1 MAVTATRTVIDE
13 RSGQMAVEMAVM
25 MPVVIVMALVVFNL
39 MRFIEVCALFDRV
52 SFDAVV
58 GEGVSPAGE
67 QSSMAST
74 ESVQREIEASLARWD
89 ECEIE
94 VSATKLGD
102 DPSSTLSLTA
112 MLTRYE
118 CVLRFR
124 PWPSS
129 LSIAGVSMG
138 SPVALEHRR
147 VLVVDR
153 YRSGVVA

>member
-1 MAVTATRTVIDE
+1 MAAFAMRKAIDE

-39 MRFIEVCALFDRV
+39 MRYIEVCALFDRV

-67 QSSMAST
+67 QSAFAST
-74 ESVQREIEASLARWD
+74 DAVQREIEASLAGWD
-89 ECEIE
+89 ECQVQ
-94 VSATKLGD
+94 VSSTKLGD
-102 DPSSTLSLTA
+102 DPSSTLTLTA

-118 CVLRFR
+118 CVLRYT

-138 SPVALEHRR
+138 APVALEHRR